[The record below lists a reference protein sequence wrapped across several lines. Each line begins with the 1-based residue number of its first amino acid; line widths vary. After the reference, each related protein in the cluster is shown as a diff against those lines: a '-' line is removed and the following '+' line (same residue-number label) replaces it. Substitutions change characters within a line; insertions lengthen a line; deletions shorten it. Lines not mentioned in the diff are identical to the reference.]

1 MALDDLLDSKIFKI
15 IIGVVAGAA
24 LLILILVPVSFSY
37 LDFYEYGLKRQKSTG
52 SVDKTEIYDSGRY
65 FVGPD
70 FEFKVFPSDLHYVEL
85 EDAKIFTSDKLEVEV
100 SVNFQ
105 YVIRKD
111 ELISLHDTYDLEYK
125 EIMKSSALDA
135 LKSVFSNPVNASGA
149 ITVYTTRELINNRA
163 VIEQTVWKSVRER
176 LGGTCC
182 NSYCGRSNPLCST
195 CKVVCTASDKGLNV
209 EVKYFQLRRIR
220 IPRDVEKQFI
230 QALVLQ
236 EQNEEEKLKQDAV
249 VVRKE
254 TSQKVLVI
262 ENEAKEI
269 SQNATAQAT
278 LIGSIAQANYTA
290 ILESARS
297 DGLKRAFVE
306 LNFNLQEHKNSF
318 DYLRTIRGQENT
330 HLTVNFQQK
339 IAGNLGSN

>member
-1 MALDDLLDSKIFKI
+1 MAEGGTIKVIVIAVLAVLGLT
-15 IIGVVAGAA
+15 A
-24 LLILILVPVSFSY
+24 ILIITSFSY
-37 LDFYEYGLKRQKSTG
+37 LNYWEYGLKRQKSTG

-262 ENEAKEI
+262 ENDAKEI

-330 HLTVNFQQK
+330 HLTVNFQQR
-339 IAGNLGSN
+339 IAGNLGTN

>member
-1 MALDDLLDSKIFKI
+1 MAFDDINLPDSKICKI
-15 IIGVVAGAA
+15 IIGVVAVGA
-24 LLILILVPVSFSY
+24 LMILILVPVSFSY
-37 LDFYEYGLKRQKSTG
+37 LDYYEYGLKRQKSTG

-85 EDAKIFTSDKLEVEV
+85 EDAKIFTSDKLEVDV
-100 SVNFQ
+100 TVNFQ

-111 ELISLHDTYDLEYK
+111 ELISLHDTYDLEYE

-135 LKSVFSNPVNASGA
+135 LKGA

-195 CKVVCTASDKGLNV
+195 CKVVCTDSDKGLNV

-297 DGLKRAFVE
+297 DGLKQAFID
-306 LNFNLQEHKNSF
+306 LNFNQQEHKNSF
-318 DYLRTIRGQENT
+318 DYLRTIRGQDNT